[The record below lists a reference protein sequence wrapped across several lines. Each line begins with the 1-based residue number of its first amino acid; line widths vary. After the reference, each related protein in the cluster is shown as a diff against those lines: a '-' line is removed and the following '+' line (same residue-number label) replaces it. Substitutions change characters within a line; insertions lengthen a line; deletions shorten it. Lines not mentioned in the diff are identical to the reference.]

1 MILVFVWLNS
11 LNSLGPSILL
21 HMVLFH
27 FFWWLSSV
35 PLCMCTLSSLSIHLS
50 VGIYVVSV
58 SWLLWIVLQ
67 WTLGC
72 MYLFKLVF
80 SEHQEWD
87 CKIIWHHLHLF
98 DKDTFT
104 TLYYKEVLM
113 YVQCELIT
121 KLPNGQELSPT
132 VRNIL
137 MKMWRKKKKKKP
149 TCLKIN
155 VICWFISTVNPI
167 LKVKLLNYISQLPLQ
182 IYDLVSTN
190 KMHSSRLWSRSDM
203 KEWLDRGHPFCWRG
217 WQKVFL
223 RLIKLVKQDCFWEH
237 CLDLLLQSV

>member
-11 LNSLGPSILL
+11 LNSLGPPILL

-35 PLCMCTLSSLSIHLS
+35 PLCMCTISSLSIHLS
-50 VGIYVVSV
+50 VDIYVVSV

-72 MYLFKLVF
+72 IYLFKLVF

-113 YVQCELIT
+113 YVQCELKTAKWPRAIT
-121 KLPNGQELSPT
+121 NSQKHPDEN
-132 VRNIL
+132 V
-137 MKMWRKKKKKKP
+137 KKKKKP
-149 TCLKIN
+149 HVLKSM
-155 VICWFISTVNPI
+155 VYAG
-167 LKVKLLNYISQLPLQ
+167 LSQLWIP
-182 IYDLVSTN
+182 
-190 KMHSSRLWSRSDM
+190 
-203 KEWLDRGHPFCWRG
+203 
-217 WQKVFL
+217 FL
-223 RLIKLVKQDCFWEH
+223 RSKF
-237 CLDLLLQSV
+237 

>member
-35 PLCMCTLSSLSIHLS
+35 PLCMCTISSLSIHLS
-50 VGIYVVSV
+50 VDIYVVSV

-72 MYLFKLVF
+72 IYLFKLVF

-87 CKIIWHHLHLF
+87 CKIIWHHLHPF

-121 KLPNGQELSPT
+121 KLTNSQELSPT
-132 VRNIL
+132 VRSIL
-137 MKMWRKKKKKKP
+137 MKMWRKKKTKTP
-149 TCLKIN
+149 HVLKSM
-155 VICWFISTVNPI
+155 VYAG
-167 LKVKLLNYISQLPLQ
+167 LSQLWIP
-182 IYDLVSTN
+182 
-190 KMHSSRLWSRSDM
+190 
-203 KEWLDRGHPFCWRG
+203 
-217 WQKVFL
+217 FL
-223 RLIKLVKQDCFWEH
+223 RSNF
-237 CLDLLLQSV
+237 